1 MDDRV
6 FQGIPPRRSIEKKFV
21 EPKKSYLP
29 HPSRA
34 VKMTRH
40 VEPGHF
46 LLTPHVLLDN

>member
-6 FQGIPPRRSIEKKFV
+6 FQGIPPRRSIEKKIV

-29 HPSRA
+29 HPAGA
-34 VKMTRH
+34 VKMTKR
-40 VEPGHF
+40 VERGHF